1 MIKKLFGLSA
11 VLLIGTVVAC
21 STSSLLRKDISKGE
35 LLYRQKCR
43 SCHNLLKPERY
54 SDEEWALELEDMSKK
69 SGLTAEQSQLI
80 WGYLA
85 SHN

>member
-1 MIKKLFGLSA
+1 MSKRLVGLST
-11 VLLIGTVVAC
+11 LLLLGTLLAC
-21 STSSLLRKDISKGE
+21 SPSSLLRKDISKGE

-43 SCHNLLKPERY
+43 NCHNLIKPVKY

-80 WGYLA
+80 WEFLA